1 MKPLLALVIGML
13 SLLSLANA
21 WITYKKSTYLEP
33 TVRIN
38 TLEIVGNIENMERQ
52 RLEQISRRLASISE
66 SDFES
71 LNYLTG
77 QFRIALALL
86 VTALL
91 SCLGLLGWFLLDDYR
106 RRRGDDRSLD
116 DSGQA
121 DP

>member
-1 MKPLLALVIGML
+1 MKPILALVIGML